1 MFAIVGDLVSIFPFF
16 LPWHQPVRL
25 HGLLPQQNGQ
35 VLPVDDVLE
44 LSNVDPT
51 GLLKKFEKKGK
62 FPLCRILW
70 EINVSNYLEY
80 LVVLPLRVGVPE
92 ELCYPVVL
100 SEEDRVHA

>member
-44 LSNVDPT
+44 LSNVDPA
-51 GLLKKFEKKGK
+51 GLLKNLKKMEFSTMPHFVGNQC
-62 FPLCRILW
+62 L
-70 EINVSNYLEY
+70 NYLEY